1 MQQRGTVVADDE
13 PWVQLATRI
22 PKSLQRRLKLHCV
35 ETDTK
40 LMHFLVQ
47 ALPEKLK
54 KDAGRRRGAKG
65 APPA

>member
-1 MQQRGTVVADDE
+1 
-13 PWVQLATRI
+13 
-22 PKSLQRRLKLHCV
+22 V